1 MLSMSIKR
9 RASVYAVAT
18 AFSIANILAAVADS
32 AAEAI
37 SSFNQP
43 GSAKIRSAKIR
54 SRLLACTSALAI
66 SLLRALVPELQPLL
80 EASANRSAT
89 NLGASRSIAIDPHL
103 GTELQ

>member
-9 RASVYAVAT
+9 CASVYAVAT

-37 SSFNQP
+37 GSFNQP
-43 GSAKIRSAKIR
+43 GSARIRSAKIR
-54 SRLLACTSALAI
+54 SLLLACGSALAV

-80 EASANRSAT
+80 ETSANRSAPK
-89 NLGASRSIAIDPHL
+89 LRSSHPIAIHTHL
-103 GTELQ
+103 GTEVQ

>member
-18 AFSIANILAAVADS
+18 VFSIANILAAVADS
-32 AAEAI
+32 AAEAT

-43 GSAKIRSAKIR
+43 GSARIGSAKIW
-54 SRLLACTSALAI
+54 RLLLLCGSALAV
-66 SLLRALVPELQPLL
+66 SLLRARMPELQPLL
-80 EASANRSAT
+80 EASVNRSAT
-89 NLGASRSIAIDPHL
+89 KLGSSRSIAIDPHL